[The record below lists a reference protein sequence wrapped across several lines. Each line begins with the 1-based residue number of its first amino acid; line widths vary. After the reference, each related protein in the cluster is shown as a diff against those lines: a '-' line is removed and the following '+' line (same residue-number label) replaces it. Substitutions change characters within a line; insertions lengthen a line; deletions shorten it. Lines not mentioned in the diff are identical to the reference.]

1 MNAALAILSLAL
13 IIMAVATLS
22 TSATHQRERAAYEAL
37 ISAQRAQIISLTNL
51 ANIQAATIA
60 KYERAIR

>member
-1 MNAALAILSLAL
+1 MSFLAILLSAAL
-13 IIMAVATLS
+13 IIMAVSMLS
-22 TSATHQRERAAYEAL
+22 TSAAHQRERAAYEAL